1 MGETAWDQV
10 RKYLNSHGRVS
21 AATLQERFKDIP
33 LTTIRQYHSDW
44 KKYVEPLKRFHK
56 VVTKKFKPRAKLS
69 VRDMET
75 IRKVERIIEGDGTGR
90 WE

>member
-21 AATLQERFKDIP
+21 LDTVRERFPNIDDGTLI
-33 LTTIRQYHSDW
+33 QYYSRW
-44 KKYVEPLKRFHK
+44 KRWVEPLKRFHK